1 MILKKGIFW
10 ISLFLWKKIK
20 HIKVDELKLT
30 ESVLDYFL
38 ISTNYKKT
46 FWKKWINIGVDT
58 AVSFN
63 RFHTH

>member
-38 ISTNYKKT
+38 ISTNYKKNIL
-46 FWKKWINIGVDT
+46 KKID
-58 AVSFN
+58 
-63 RFHTH
+63 